1 MERLKVLCVVLLIV
15 FFGSL
20 YQGAVVPF
28 IDGINYGLTIAKYEN
43 NTQNKTQEFIMMDVE
58 PKNPEFMEPNE
69 INIKDG
75 KEVLVR
81 ATNVSLLMSDTPNKP
96 VWWMALNSLYIALTL
111 IVLILGIWIP
121 FLVVKILRSLQ
132 HSYVF
137 ERINL
142 KRINRIGIIILS
154 IGLIGSVIQFI
165 NILSAEYVVDLTHY
179 RFTYSKVIDFNAII
193 MGVVILIMNEVM
205 RIAIEIKEEQDL
217 TI

>member
-1 MERLKVLCVVLLIV
+1 MERLKALCVVLLIV

>member
-1 MERLKVLCVVLLIV
+1 MERLKALCVVLLIV

-20 YQGAVVPF
+20 YQGAIVPF
-28 IDGINYGLTIAKYEN
+28 IDGVSYGLTIAKYEN

-58 PKNPEFMEPNE
+58 PKNPEYMEANE
-69 INIKDG
+69 INIKNG

-81 ATNVSLLMSDTPNKP
+81 ATNVSLLLDDTQEKP
-96 VWWMALNSLYIALTL
+96 MWWMALNSLYMALTV

-137 ERINL
+137 DRINL

-154 IGLIGSVIQFI
+154 IGLIGSVIQGI
-165 NILSAEYVVDLTHY
+165 NIISAEYLVDLTNY